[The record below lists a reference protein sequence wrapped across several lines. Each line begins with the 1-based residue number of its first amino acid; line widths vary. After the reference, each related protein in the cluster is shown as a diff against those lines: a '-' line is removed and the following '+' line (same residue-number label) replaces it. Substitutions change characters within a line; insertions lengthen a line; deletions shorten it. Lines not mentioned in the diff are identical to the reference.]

1 MRTPA
6 TKGASKRFM
15 ILESAIEGDVE
26 QNHVKDQQPEPHHM
40 VLECL
45 AVQPLEGALEVR
57 RRQRCLRTQHVKA
70 QILVEIRLN
79 VD

>member
-1 MRTPA
+1 
-6 TKGASKRFM
+6 M
-15 ILESAIEGDVE
+15 ILEFAIEGDVE
-26 QNHVKDQQPEPHHM
+26 QRHVMDQQPEPRHL

-45 AVQPLEGALEVR
+45 ADQPLEGALEVR